1 MKETG
6 SNGVCDIGSNP
17 DSTVDLTAL
26 PLQPSMSAICL
37 TVVVSVVFPSK
48 GCYEDYLVINN
59 CIYAGDDNDL
69 YSFTKCFLLREP
81 GSLRKLAIQSHALC
95 ISVIWQI
102 SPFLLIRRFNAK
114 CLSKLFHSVYAFEH
128 KF

>member
-17 DSTVDLTAL
+17 DSTVDLTAP

-69 YSFTKCFLLREP
+69 YSFTKCFLFKRTRQP
-81 GSLRKLAIQSHALC
+81 KKTGNSKPCTVYQCHLANI
-95 ISVIWQI
+95 
-102 SPFLLIRRFNAK
+102 
-114 CLSKLFHSVYAFEH
+114 AF
-128 KF
+128 FTD